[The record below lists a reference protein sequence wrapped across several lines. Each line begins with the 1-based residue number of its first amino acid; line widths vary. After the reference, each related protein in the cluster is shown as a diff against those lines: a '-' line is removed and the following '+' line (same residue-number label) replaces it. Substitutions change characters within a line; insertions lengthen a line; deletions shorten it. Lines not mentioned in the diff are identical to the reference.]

1 MLHRHRGDDASFST
15 ETETKKE
22 RASERKKERVRKTR
36 KERKTNS
43 SVMVTTKNEKK
54 KSLVHPFRHRHR
66 EGGASSSPFQIQR
79 RATKTTSTFCTR
91 CFRTNLSFSSLECH
105 RSCAFFPLDRV
116 FGPFF
121 LHFSKKKILSQTI
134 KKANLISFNHP
145 RSDQCERAWQTI
157 QTMRRCHRPSA
168 LRRGFFPQSKGS
180 KVWRDAPGQT

>member
-36 KERKTNS
+36 KERKTN
-43 SVMVTTKNEKK
+43 
-54 KSLVHPFRHRHR
+54 
-66 EGGASSSPFQIQR
+66 ASSSPFQIQR